1 MSQAIKPLLCHA
13 AVLSILADDQFPEY
27 SAHNLCFFFI
37 YSVLHL
43 IPILVARCGP
53 VSELV
58 PAHSDNGYIVVARFN
73 SHCLLKMILVGL
85 GLTEPLAKNS

>member
-1 MSQAIKPLLCHA
+1 MQRSYPFSPTTNFQN
-13 AVLSILADDQFPEY
+13 ILPIICAY
-27 SAHNLCFFFI
+27 FI